1 MTLYAVIEHIM
12 PHCMQ
17 QLPAFAPKEHAMSSA
32 QEWPPLPP
40 LSTGV
45 RGRCPRCGQGHLF
58 SGFLKL
64 RSHCE
69 VCGLDYSYADPAD
82 GPAFFVICFAC
93 IPTVILAL
101 WIEVRFEPP
110 YWVHV
115 VTTLP
120 FLLLTCIPPLRP
132 LKGWLVASQYFYK
145 AEEAR
150 FDTAAPIQP
159 PEALPEDK
167 TRA

>member
-1 MTLYAVIEHIM
+1 
-12 PHCMQ
+12 
-17 QLPAFAPKEHAMSSA
+17 MSSE

-40 LSTGV
+40 LSTSL

-58 SGFLKL
+58 SGLLKL

-69 VCGLDYSYADPAD
+69 VRGLDSSYADPAD
-82 GPAFFVICFAC
+82 GPTFFVICCVC
-93 IPTVILAL
+93 IPTIILAL
-101 WIEVRFEPP
+101 WIEAKFEPP
-110 YWVHV
+110 YWVRL

-145 AEEAR
+145 AEEVR
-150 FDTAAPIQP
+150 FGTAEPTELPVAPPVDRAYGQRL
-159 PEALPEDK
+159 ALDLSNV
-167 TRA
+167 RII